1 MTTPPAPP
9 SVMDALPELARSL
22 GLIVA
27 GLAEVV
33 ARRFLRDPAF
43 MGLIVPL
50 WHWLHRSARRFGRIV
65 VRHDAPRRHRTAYAR
80 TAPPTGVRLP
90 RRKAWL
96 VQALG
101 YEAAGYGSQLEH
113 LLSTPEMQAVL
124 AAAPAARR
132 ILHPLCRM
140 LGVAPPAK
148 VERTVPA
155 VQASRAAPLPLPPAV
170 PPTRV
175 ALQLSQE
182 NLAVI
187 VVAAPKTC

>member
-1 MTTPPAPP
+1 
-9 SVMDALPELARSL
+9 MDALPELARSL

-43 MGLIVPL
+43 IGLIVPL
-50 WHWLHRSARRFGRIV
+50 WHWLHRSARRFERIV
-65 VRHDAPRRHRTAYAR
+65 LPHDAPRRHRTAYAGTARR
-80 TAPPTGVRLP
+80 TSVRLP

-101 YEAAGYGSQLEH
+101 YEAAGYGLQLEH

-124 AAAPAARR
+124 ASVPAAGR

-148 VERTVPA
+148 VERAVPA
-155 VQASRAAPLPLPPAV
+155 AQASRAAPLSLPAAV
-170 PPTRV
+170 PHTSA

-187 VVAAPKTC
+187 VVAAPKTR